1 MTTLTKISDLSE
13 LEKEERQTVLAYDT
27 VIAFENNDLGT
38 FNRKVAEIAE
48 LRGEP
53 VQVVRHEV
61 CKGIFKRMKVVG
73 NKWLIEVY

>member
-53 VQVVRHEV
+53 V
-61 CKGIFKRMKVVG
+61 
-73 NKWLIEVY
+73 